1 MWARDAPPS
10 RAGAYDPTDHPPHVT
25 PLTLA
30 TAPALDPAALPH
42 AAVQS
47 LYVHVPFCFHKCHY
61 CDFYSITRQGD
72 DRMSQFVDLMLREAE
87 MWLASPA
94 GRDAQPQTVF
104 FGGGT
109 PTLLPEN
116 LMRRLLAGLRER
128 FDLSRVDEWTVEA
141 NPATVTGSYLSV
153 LREMGVDRLS
163 FGAQSFDRR
172 ELAVLERHHDPD
184 DVPRSID
191 AARTAGF
198 SRLNVDLIYA
208 IPGQDL
214 ASWSR
219 SLDAAICLKTP
230 HISAYNLT
238 YEANTPMAVKKRL
251 GHFEPVAE
259 DVELAMLH
267 HAREQLARE
276 GYKAY
281 EVSNYAIPGEACRH
295 NLVYWTGGNYIGLGP
310 SAASHVEGW
319 RWRNRPHLG
328 EWERAVSSGALP
340 ASDVEQLSATQRAGE
355 LAMLMLRL
363 ARGIEF
369 DHFIQRTGS
378 DPREMFN
385 DQLDR
390 LVPAGLIAV
399 SERSVTLTER
409 GIDVADA
416 IAAEFLD
423 V

>member
-1 MWARDAPPS
+1 MSARDA
-10 RAGAYDPTDHPPHVT
+10 YDPPEHPPPVT

-30 TAPALDPAALPH
+30 TPPALDLTRLPQ
-42 AAVQS
+42 AEVKA

-61 CDFYSITRQGD
+61 CDFYSITRQGEA
-72 DRMSQFVDLMLREAE
+72 RMDQFVDLMLREAE
-87 MWLASPA
+87 MWRETPV
-94 GRDAQPQTVF
+94 GRDAVPQTVF

-128 FDLSRVDEWTVEA
+128 LDLSRVNEWTVEA
-141 NPATVTGSYLSV
+141 NPATVDTNYLAM
-153 LREMGVDRLS
+153 LRANGVDRIS

-172 ELAVLERHHDPD
+172 ELTILERHHDPD
-184 DVPRSID
+184 DVPRSIA
-191 AARTAGF
+191 AARSAGF

-214 ASWSR
+214 PSWSR
-219 SLDAAICLKTP
+219 SLEAALALQTP
-230 HISAYNLT
+230 HVSAYNLT
-238 YEANTPMAVKKRL
+238 YEPNTPMAVKKRL
-251 GHFEPVAE
+251 GHFEPVDE

-267 HAREQLARE
+267 HARDRLARD
-276 GYKAY
+276 GYEAY
-281 EVSNYAIPGEACRH
+281 EVSNYALPGEACRH

-328 EWERAVSSGALP
+328 EWERAVSSGTLP
-340 ASDVEQLSATQRAGE
+340 AADVEQLSPQHRAGE

-363 ARGIEF
+363 AKGIEF
-369 DHFIQRTGS
+369 DHFTKRTGHH
-378 DPREMFN
+378 PRERFRQ
-385 DQLDR
+385 QLDR
-390 LVPAGLIAV
+390 LLPAGLITI
-399 SERSVTLTER
+399 SDRSVTLTER